1 MENFYL
7 ILTISGIH
15 LLALISPGPD
25 FVMVVK
31 NSIQYSRKIGIFTSI
46 GFSIGI
52 LVHLFYCIIGLS
64 LILSTNELIYNIF
77 KILCSG
83 YLIYM
88 GIKSF
93 KDNQIGNSS
102 KNTKINKISYLQAIK
117 IGFLTN
123 VLNPK
128 VSLFFLSLFSLMI
141 TPKEIPFYILI
152 LLIIIIVTSTFIWF
166 SLVAIFLT
174 QKKVNN
180 LFMKNFKYLNK
191 IFGCLLILIAIRIL
205 LN

>member
-64 LILSTNELIYNIF
+64 LILST
-77 KILCSG
+77 
-83 YLIYM
+83 
-88 GIKSF
+88 
-93 KDNQIGNSS
+93 
-102 KNTKINKISYLQAIK
+102 
-117 IGFLTN
+117 
-123 VLNPK
+123 
-128 VSLFFLSLFSLMI
+128 
-141 TPKEIPFYILI
+141 
-152 LLIIIIVTSTFIWF
+152 
-166 SLVAIFLT
+166 
-174 QKKVNN
+174 
-180 LFMKNFKYLNK
+180 KYY
-191 IFGCLLILIAIRIL
+191 AQDT
-205 LN
+205 

>member
-1 MENFYL
+1 MEDFYI

-31 NSIQYSRKIGIFTSI
+31 NSLQYSRKIGIFTSI

-52 LVHLFYCIIGLS
+52 IVHLFYCTVGLS

-93 KDNQIGNSS
+93 KDNQIGNSVR
-102 KNTKINKISYLQAIK
+102 KTRVNKMTYLKAIK

-141 TPKEIPFYILI
+141 TPKEIPIYILI
-152 LLIIIIVTSTFIWF
+152 ILIIIIVVSTFMWF

-180 LFMKNFKYLNK
+180 LFIKNFKHLNK
-191 IFGCLLILIAIRIL
+191 IFGCSLIFIAIKIF

>member
-52 LVHLFYCIIGLS
+52 LVHMFYCLVGLS
-64 LILSTNELIYNIF
+64 LILSTNELIFNIF

-93 KDNQIGNSS
+93 KDNQIGNSVR
-102 KNTKINKISYLQAIK
+102 KTRVNKMTYLKAIK

-141 TPKEIPFYILI
+141 TPKEIP
-152 LLIIIIVTSTFIWF
+152 IIIVVSTFMWF

-180 LFMKNFKYLNK
+180 LFIKNFKHLNK
-191 IFGCLLILIAIRIL
+191 IFGCLLIFIAIKIF

>member
-31 NSIQYSRKIGIFTSI
+31 NTIQYSRKIGIFTSI

-52 LVHLFYCIIGLS
+52 LVLS

-93 KDNQIGNSS
+93 KENQIGNSL
-102 KNTKINKISYLQAIK
+102 KKTKVNKISHLKAIK

-141 TPKEIPFYILI
+141 TPKEIPIYILI
-152 LLIIIIVTSTFIWF
+152 ILIIIIVTSTFIWF

-191 IFGCLLILIAIRIL
+191 IFGCLLILIAIRIF

>member
-1 MENFYL
+1 
-7 ILTISGIH
+7 
-15 LLALISPGPD
+15 
-25 FVMVVK
+25 
-31 NSIQYSRKIGIFTSI
+31 
-46 GFSIGI
+46 
-52 LVHLFYCIIGLS
+52 
-64 LILSTNELIYNIF
+64 
-77 KILCSG
+77 
-83 YLIYM
+83 M

-93 KDNQIGNSS
+93 KDNQIGDSS
-102 KNTKINKISYLQAIK
+102 KNTKINKISSLQAIK

-141 TPKEIPFYILI
+141 TPKEIPIYILI
-152 LLIIIIVTSTFIWF
+152 VLIIIIVTSTFIWF

-191 IFGCLLILIAIRIL
+191 IFGCLLILIAIRIF

>member
-52 LVHLFYCIIGLS
+52 LVHLFYCIVGLS

-102 KNTKINKISYLQAIK
+102 KKTKVDKISYLQAIK

-128 VSLFFLSLFSLMI
+128 VSLFFLSLSLFNDNTKRDSYLYSNCFDYYNSNINFYMVFIGCNFSH
-141 TPKEIPFYILI
+141 
-152 LLIIIIVTSTFIWF
+152 S
-166 SLVAIFLT
+166 
-174 QKKVNN
+174 KKS
-180 LFMKNFKYLNK
+180 K
-191 IFGCLLILIAIRIL
+191 
-205 LN
+205 